1 MFSHAKAAEDDIEE
15 VELDNTSK
23 IVNNEE
29 ILATI
34 ENVVTVDE
42 EIDDEAIDETVCDIE
57 IDETVDES
65 IEDIDCEE
73 TSEEDNLCY
82 YCNTMF
88 DNQEELVFHMTQHH
102 MDLFTTFQQQQE
114 NPTNY

>member
-15 VELDNTSK
+15 VELNNTSK

-57 IDETVDES
+57 IDETIDES
-65 IEDIDCEE
+65 IEDIDCE
-73 TSEEDNLCY
+73 
-82 YCNTMF
+82 
-88 DNQEELVFHMTQHH
+88 
-102 MDLFTTFQQQQE
+102 
-114 NPTNY
+114 

>member
-29 ILATI
+29 ILATM
-34 ENVVTVDE
+34 ENVVTGYE
-42 EIDDEAIDETVCDIE
+42 EIHDEAIDETVCDIE

-65 IEDIDCEE
+65 TEDIDCEE
-73 TSEEDNLCY
+73 TSE
-82 YCNTMF
+82 
-88 DNQEELVFHMTQHH
+88 
-102 MDLFTTFQQQQE
+102 
-114 NPTNY
+114 